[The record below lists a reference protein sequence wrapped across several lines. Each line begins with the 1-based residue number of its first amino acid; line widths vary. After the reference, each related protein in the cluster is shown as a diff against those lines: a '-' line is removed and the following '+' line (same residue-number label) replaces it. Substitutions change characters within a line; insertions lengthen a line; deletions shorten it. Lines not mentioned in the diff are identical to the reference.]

1 MLRSKKQPLGSYGV
15 KFLGSPDALVGG
27 EQVVEDHVETQP
39 GGVGGELL
47 AGQGG
52 AGEFVHQHV
61 VGMLDGSGLLAVP
74 SDQIETAAAFGVGAV
89 GDDAELANPV
99 AVAQQLALARADADR
114 EITPRRDRIP
124 LPDAVAGQAVDL
136 GPLADCVGFV
146 LVGFPVLLG
155 QRGNAFGELRAVL
168 VDT

>member
-1 MLRSKKQPLGSYGV
+1 ML
-15 KFLGSPDALVGG
+15 
-27 EQVVEDHVETQP
+27 H
-39 GGVGGELL
+39 
-47 AGQGG
+47 
-52 AGEFVHQHV
+52 
-61 VGMLDGSGLLAVP
+61 GSGLVAVP
-74 SDQIETAAAFGVGAV
+74 SDQIKTAAAFGVGAV
-89 GDDAELANPV
+89 GDDAEVANPV